1 MTMSGNLRFGRRNFG
16 KILDDDERTTQD
28 LADEILKKFWMTMSE
43 RSERKECKI

>member
-1 MTMSGNLRFGRRNFG
+1 MSGNLRFGRRNFE

-43 RSERKECKI
+43 QPKIWQTKF